1 MKALI
6 WTLEALQDRDAV
18 YDYIE
23 ADNPAA
29 AIAFDK
35 RFTETSARSVK
46 HPALGRPGRVAGTRE
61 LIVHRRYIIVYDVDD
76 VSVRMLRVL
85 HAALQWPPRSS

>member
-1 MKALI
+1 MKALV
-6 WTLEALQDRDAV
+6 WTLEALQDREAI

-23 ADNPAA
+23 IDNPAA
-29 AIAFDK
+29 AIALDE
-35 RFTETSARSVK
+35 RFAKKAARLVDR
-46 HPALGRPGRVAGTRE
+46 PALGRPGRVAGTRE

-76 VSVRMLRVL
+76 VSVRMLRIL